1 MKLTVNAV
9 NFEMAERLEKYIDKK
24 TKRYE
29 KVLNNAGA
37 ELQIRMSVIKPE
49 TNLNKETKVR
59 VIGNGPEMFAEK
71 VCDTF
76 EQGLDQCLD
85 IIDRQIEKLKDR
97 ESAQYQ
103 DKKRRLPLFFVVFL
117 TALSVH
123 FVRERGIKFLQ
134 FEPVI

>member
-9 NFEMAERLEKYIDKK
+9 NFEIAERLEKYIDKK

-37 ELQIRMSVIKPE
+37 EMQIRMSVIKPE

-76 EQGLDQCLD
+76 EQGLDQCLE
-85 IIDRQIEKLKDR
+85 IIDRQVEKLKDR
-97 ESAQYQ
+97 
-103 DKKRRLPLFFVVFL
+103 
-117 TALSVH
+117 
-123 FVRERGIKFLQ
+123 
-134 FEPVI
+134 

>member
-1 MKLTVNAV
+1 MKLTVKAV

-29 KVLNNAGA
+29 KILTNAGA
-37 ELQIRMSVIKPE
+37 EMEIRMTVVKPE

-76 EQGLDQCLD
+76 EQGLDQCLEV
-85 IIDRQIEKLKDR
+85 IDRQVEKLKDR
-97 ESAQYQ
+97 
-103 DKKRRLPLFFVVFL
+103 
-117 TALSVH
+117 
-123 FVRERGIKFLQ
+123 
-134 FEPVI
+134 